1 MASLF
6 WSCSLVRLRHNAVTM
21 KFFWDRSLGTLRY
34 QIATPPI
41 FVFGNTAAEV
51 EVNMTSYG
59 APLFLEGTWE
69 IYFAIRN
76 PSIFSEAPLA
86 DLASFSLR
94 SGNESIYVGNIDLS
108 GDTFEEFMAESP
120 SKDIII
126 QFTLTTGESDTV
138 SSQAIPAIAQ
148 NYTANPAL
156 TPP

>member
-1 MASLF
+1 MRF
-6 WSCSLVRLRHNAVTM
+6 Y
-21 KFFWDRSLGTLRY
+21 FDRPLGTLRY

-41 FVFGNTAAEV
+41 FVFGNTSAEV
-51 EVNMTSYG
+51 EVNLTSNG
-59 APLFLEGTWE
+59 APLFLEGDWE

-76 PSIFSEAPLA
+76 PSIFSEPPLA

-94 SGNESIYVGNIDLS
+94 SGQESTYVGNIDLS
-108 GDTFEEFMAESP
+108 GEAFEEFMAESA
-120 SKDIII
+120 SQDIII
-126 QFTLTTGESDTV
+126 QFTLTTEETDTV